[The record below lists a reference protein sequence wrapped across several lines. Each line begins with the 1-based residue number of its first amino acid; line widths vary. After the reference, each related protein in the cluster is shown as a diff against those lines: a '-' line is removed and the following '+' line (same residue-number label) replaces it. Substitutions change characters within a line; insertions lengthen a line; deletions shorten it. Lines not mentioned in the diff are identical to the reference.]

1 MEEIVK
7 HSADPRQNWLFDP
20 AMARFSPMA
29 KKRLTEGWA
38 GVFRTCILELMP
50 VSEVGMRFSERM
62 GRPTK
67 ELYSAGGLVMLMDF
81 NNWTAEKAAD
91 AYVFDG
97 QVQFALNL
105 GQDQQSM
112 STRTVERYRKIFR
125 EDELGQKLLDRMTGS
140 LIKLLELEVRTL
152 RLDSTHVFSNMAS
165 MGRTKL
171 MRTAVRRFLI
181 QLKRH
186 NAKGYEALPEKLRK
200 RYDKDAWDFGKNKA
214 GKKGP
219 TALEVAG
226 DMQTLISTFTDHEKI
241 TQRTSFKAMVRIFE
255 EQCEV
260 AEGNISIRKNAG
272 CETMQNPSDPEAT
285 HDPHKGSGYKVQTG
299 ETCDKEN
306 ETQLIVAAT
315 PQTAS
320 EHDQNALMPILDQL
334 KESGLEP
341 KTVLADA
348 GYGGDNN
355 YCSCVKRDIDLI
367 APVLQGALRKGR
379 HELGDF
385 QFDES
390 NCVTTCPNGVSPISA
405 WFKPGQKGAAT
416 FSSKTC
422 CDCPL
427 RELCRAKETDNGNRY
442 LYYDACAFRTAQRKA
457 QIAEPETAALYAMR
471 SGVESIYSAAK
482 RTGLLDRLS
491 VRGGKAVYLA
501 ICLRIAAINFGRAV
515 KSDKIKKIVAERI
528 RIGIQNATFAPL
540 SRAMSTSG
548 RIIRPKTRALTIAA

>member
-1 MEEIVK
+1 MK
-7 HSADPRQNWLFDP
+7 HSTDPRQNWLFDP
-20 AMARFSPMA
+20 TMARFSPMA

-50 VSEVGMRFSERM
+50 VCEVGMRFAERM

-67 ELYSAGGLVMLMDF
+67 ELYSICGLVMLMDF
-81 NNWTAEKAAD
+81 NNWTAQKAAD
-91 AYVFDG
+91 AYIFDG

-112 STRTVERYRKIFR
+112 CTRTVERYRKIFR
-125 EDELGQKLLDRMTGS
+125 EDELGQKFLDRMTGS
-140 LIKLLELEVRTL
+140 LVKLLDLEVRTL
-152 RLDSTHVFSNMAS
+152 RLDSTHVFSDMAS

-171 MRTAVRRFLI
+171 MRTAVRRFLV

-186 NAKGYEALPEKLRK
+186 DAKGYEALPEKLQK
-200 RYDKDAWDFGKNKA
+200 RYDKDAWDFGKTKA

-219 TALEVAG
+219 TALEVAA
-226 DMQTLISTFTDHEKI
+226 DMQTLIDAFADNEKI
-241 TQRTSFKAMVRIFE
+241 TRRTSFKAMVRIFE

-260 AEGNISIRKNAG
+260 AEDKIKIRKNAG

-320 EHDQNALMPILDQL
+320 EHDQNALMPMLDQL
-334 KESGLEP
+334 KESDLEP
-341 KTVLADA
+341 KIVLADA
-348 GYGGDNN
+348 GYGGDDN
-355 YCSCVKRDIDLI
+355 YCSCIKRDINLI
-367 APVLQGALRKGR
+367 APVLQGTLRKDR

-390 NCVTTCPNGVSPISA
+390 NCVTTCPNGVAPIKA
-405 WFKPGQKGAAT
+405 WFKPGQTGAAT

-422 CDCPL
+422 SACPL
-427 RELCRAKETDNGNRY
+427 RGLCRAKEAGNGNRY
-442 LYYDACAFRTAQRKA
+442 LYYDARAFRTAQRKA
-457 QIAEPETAALYAMR
+457 QIAESETAALYAMR

-482 RTGLLDRLS
+482 RTGLLDRLP
-491 VRGGKAVYLA
+491 VRGEKAVYLA

-528 RIGIQNATFAPL
+528 RIGIQNAIFAPFF
-540 SRAMSTSG
+540 RPMPTSG
-548 RIIRPKTRALTIAA
+548 RTIQPKARAAAIAA